1 LLLTGG
7 ILMTVFL
14 LWFAANSQQTARPVA
29 RALLQGLALSLT
41 QAIENLAARD
51 PSFKTLSGFRYR
63 DIAYFALIDRSGRV
77 RFHQNPELAGEI
89 VADDRYLPAFSA
101 AAPVE
106 NRIRLGTGEEVYE
119 CHLPL
124 HLPGETLVLRLV
136 LHTWQADQVI
146 NRARTGATILLTVT
160 ASAWV
165 LGFLEEVLFAG
176 AAMAE
181 ARRLIGN
188 VADTPASVL
197 ISGES
202 GTGKELAA
210 RMIHLASQRREAAFV
225 AINCAAIPENL
236 MESELFGHEKGAFT
250 GATQARPGKFELAA
264 GGTLF
269 LDEIGELPLALQ
281 AKLLRVLQERTF
293 ERLGGRREIRADV
306 RIVAATNRELE
317 TEIREKRFRED
328 LYYRLNVFPI
338 HLPPLRERRD
348 GLPILTEYLVLR
360 AAQQIGRI
368 ISVVEPEVHAAFA
381 GYDWPGNIRELQNV
395 IERAVILSSGR
406 ITLGDLPEPIR
417 RPVKPPWVAT
427 DGSLQ
432 DLEREAILEMLAQC
446 DGNRRLAAERLKIS
460 KRTLQYRLKEYGVVD
475 G

>member
-1 LLLTGG
+1 MTNQAAILVIEDDPTFRSLLVAILEDEGYGIVEEEDGKQALLT
-7 ILMTVFL
+7 LRRRSFDLV
-14 LWFAANSQQTARPVA
+14 
-29 RALLQGLALSLT
+29 LSDL
-41 QAIENLAARD
+41 R
-51 PSFKTLSGFRYR
+51 
-63 DIAYFALIDRSGRV
+63 
-77 RFHQNPELAGEI
+77 
-89 VADDRYLPAFSA
+89 
-101 AAPVE
+101 
-106 NRIRLGTGEEVYE
+106 
-119 CHLPL
+119 
-124 HLPGETLVLRLV
+124 LPGMEGLELFRSLK
-136 LHTWQADQVI
+136 AEGI
-146 NRARTGATILLTVT
+146 APPFILLTAFGTVEEAVSALKEGVT
-160 ASAWV
+160 D
-165 LGFLEEVLFAG
+165 FLTKPLKDPDTLRTLVRRTLENRRRELTLTLLQERDLAGLPPEEVLFAG

-210 RMIHLASQRREAAFV
+210 RMIHLTSQRRDAGFV
-225 AINCAAIPENL
+225 AINCAAIPETL

-306 RIVAATNRELE
+306 RIVAATNRDLGVEV
-317 TEIREKRFRED
+317 REKRFRED

-348 GLPILTEYLVLR
+348 GLPILTEYLVVR
-360 AAQQIGRI
+360 AAQQIGRV
-368 ISVVEPEVHAAFA
+368 ISVVEQEVHAAFA

-406 ITLGDLPEPIR
+406 ITLGDLPELIR
-417 RPVKPPWVAT
+417 RPVKEPSAAA
-427 DGSLQ
+427 DGSLPEV
-432 DLEREAILEMLAQC
+432 ERAAILETLAQC
-446 DGNRRLAAERLKIS
+446 NGNRRLAAERLGIS
-460 KRTLQYRLKEYGVVD
+460 KRTLQYRLKGYGLA
-475 G
+475 GS

>member
-1 LLLTGG
+1 MTNQATILVIEDDPTFRSLLVAILEDEGYVIVEEEDGKQALQALRRRSFDLVLSDLRLPGMEGLELFRSAKAEGIAPPFVLLTAFG
-7 ILMTVFL
+7 TVEEAVSALKEGVTDFL
-14 LWFAANSQQTARPVA
+14 TKPLKDPD
-29 RALLQGLALSLT
+29 ALRTLVRRTLENRRRELT
-41 QAIENLAARD
+41 LTVLKER
-51 PSFKTLSGFRYR
+51 
-63 DIAYFALIDRSGRV
+63 
-77 RFHQNPELAGEI
+77 ELAG
-89 VADDRYLPAFSA
+89 LP
-101 AAPVE
+101 P
-106 NRIRLGTGEEVYE
+106 
-119 CHLPL
+119 
-124 HLPGETLVLRLV
+124 
-136 LHTWQADQVI
+136 
-146 NRARTGATILLTVT
+146 
-160 ASAWV
+160 
-165 LGFLEEVLFAG
+165 EEVLFAG

-210 RMIHLASQRREAAFV
+210 RMIHLASQRRDAVFV

-306 RIVAATNRELE
+306 RIVAATNRDLGA
-317 TEIREKRFRED
+317 EIREKRFRED

-360 AAQQIGRI
+360 AAQQIGRAV
-368 ISVVEPEVHAAFA
+368 SLVEPEVHAAFA
-381 GYDWPGNIRELQNV
+381 DYDWPGNIRELQNV

-406 ITLGDLPEPIR
+406 ITLSDLPELIR
-417 RPVKPPWVAT
+417 RPVKPPSVTT

-432 DLEREAILEMLAQC
+432 DREREAILEVLAQC
-446 DGNRRLAAERLKIS
+446 DGNRRLAAERLGIS

-475 G
+475 S

>member
-1 LLLTGG
+1 MKNQATILVIEDDPTFRSLLVAILEDEGYGIVEEEDGKQALQALRRRSFDLVLSDLRLPGMEGLDLFRSAKAEGIAPPFILLTAFG
-7 ILMTVFL
+7 TVEEAVSALKEGVTDFL
-14 LWFAANSQQTARPVA
+14 TKPLKDPD
-29 RALLQGLALSLT
+29 ALRTLVRRTLENRRRELT
-41 QAIENLAARD
+41 LTVLKER
-51 PSFKTLSGFRYR
+51 
-63 DIAYFALIDRSGRV
+63 
-77 RFHQNPELAGEI
+77 ELAG
-89 VADDRYLPAFSA
+89 LP
-101 AAPVE
+101 P
-106 NRIRLGTGEEVYE
+106 
-119 CHLPL
+119 
-124 HLPGETLVLRLV
+124 
-136 LHTWQADQVI
+136 
-146 NRARTGATILLTVT
+146 
-160 ASAWV
+160 
-165 LGFLEEVLFAG
+165 EEVLFAG

-188 VADTPASVL
+188 VAATPASVL

-210 RMIHLASQRREAAFV
+210 RMIHLASQRRDAGFV

-293 ERLGGRREIRADV
+293 ERLGGRRELRADV
-306 RIVAATNRELE
+306 RIVAATNRDLE
-317 TEIREKRFRED
+317 AGIRERRFRED
-328 LYYRLNVFPI
+328 LFYRLNVFPI

-360 AAQQIGRI
+360 GAQQIGRVV
-368 ISVVEPEVHAAFA
+368 SLVEPEVHAAFA
-381 GYDWPGNIRELQNV
+381 DYDWPGNIRELQNV

-406 ITLGDLPEPIR
+406 ITLSDLPELIR
-417 RPVKPPWVAT
+417 RPVKQSSVTT

-432 DLEREAILEMLAQC
+432 DREREAILEVLEQC
-446 DGNRRLAAERLKIS
+446 NGNRRLAAERLGIS
-460 KRTLQYRLKEYGVVD
+460 KRTLQYRLKEYGVVER
-475 G
+475 

>member
-1 LLLTGG
+1 MTNQATILIIEDDPTFRSLLVAILEDEGYGIVEEEDGRQALLALRRRSFDLVLSDLRLPGMEGLDLFRSAKAEGIAPPFILLTAFG
-7 ILMTVFL
+7 TVEEAVSALKEGVTDFL
-14 LWFAANSQQTARPVA
+14 TKPLKDPD
-29 RALLQGLALSLT
+29 ALRTLVRRTLENRRRELT
-41 QAIENLAARD
+41 LTVLRD
-51 PSFKTLSGFRYR
+51 R
-63 DIAYFALIDRSGRV
+63 
-77 RFHQNPELAGEI
+77 ELAG
-89 VADDRYLPAFSA
+89 LP
-101 AAPVE
+101 P
-106 NRIRLGTGEEVYE
+106 
-119 CHLPL
+119 
-124 HLPGETLVLRLV
+124 
-136 LHTWQADQVI
+136 
-146 NRARTGATILLTVT
+146 
-160 ASAWV
+160 
-165 LGFLEEVLFAG
+165 EEVLFAG

-210 RMIHLASQRREAAFV
+210 RMIHLASQRRDAGFV

-293 ERLGGRREIRADV
+293 ERLGGRREIRSDV
-306 RIVAATNRELE
+306 RIVAATNRDLE
-317 TEIREKRFRED
+317 AEIREKRFRED

-338 HLPPLRERRD
+338 RLPPLRERRD

-360 AAQQIGRI
+360 AAQQIGRAV
-368 ISVVEPEVHAAFA
+368 SLVEPEVHAAFA
-381 GYDWPGNIRELQNV
+381 DYDWPGNIRELQNV

-406 ITLGDLPEPIR
+406 ITLSDLPELIR
-417 RPVKPPWVAT
+417 RPVRQPSATT

-432 DLEREAILEMLAQC
+432 DREREAILEVLAQC
-446 DGNRRLAAERLKIS
+446 GGNRRLAAERLGIS
-460 KRTLQYRLKEYGVVD
+460 KRTLQYRLKEYGLLD
-475 G
+475 R

>member
-1 LLLTGG
+1 MTNQATILIIEDDPTFRSLLVAILEDEGYDIAEEVDGKQALLAQRRRSFDLVLSDLRLPGMEGLDLFRLAKTEGIAPPFVLLTAFG
-7 ILMTVFL
+7 TVEEAVSALKEGVTDFL
-14 LWFAANSQQTARPVA
+14 TKPLKDPD
-29 RALLQGLALSLT
+29 ALRTLVRRTLENQRRELT
-41 QAIENLAARD
+41 LTVLKER
-51 PSFKTLSGFRYR
+51 
-63 DIAYFALIDRSGRV
+63 
-77 RFHQNPELAGEI
+77 ELAG
-89 VADDRYLPAFSA
+89 LP
-101 AAPVE
+101 PE
-106 NRIRLGTGEEVYE
+106 K
-119 CHLPL
+119 
-124 HLPGETLVLRLV
+124 
-136 LHTWQADQVI
+136 
-146 NRARTGATILLTVT
+146 
-160 ASAWV
+160 
-165 LGFLEEVLFAG
+165 VLFAG

-210 RMIHLASQRREAAFV
+210 RMIHLASKRRDAVFV

-250 GATQARPGKFELAA
+250 GAAQARPGKFELAA

-269 LDEIGELPLALQ
+269 LDEIGELPPALQ

-306 RIVAATNRELE
+306 RIVAATNRDLE
-317 TEIREKRFRED
+317 AEIRERRFRED

-360 AAQQIGRI
+360 AAQQIGRAV
-368 ISVVEPEVHAAFA
+368 SLVEPEVHAAFA
-381 GYDWPGNIRELQNV
+381 DYDWPGNIRELQNV
-395 IERAVILSSGR
+395 IERAVILSRGR
-406 ITLGDLPEPIR
+406 ITLIDLPELIR
-417 RPVKPPWVAT
+417 WPAKQPSVTT

-432 DLEREAILEMLAQC
+432 DREREAILEVLAQC
-446 DGNRRLAAERLKIS
+446 DGNRRLAAERLGIS
-460 KRTLQYRLKEYGVVD
+460 KRTLQYRLKGYGLI
-475 G
+475 GH